1 MAKTRGVQ
9 LRPKFSVVDA
19 AFHIQVPPHERSSAC
34 CHVVQLLFKK
44 LVCFSGETGHTYDN
58 KSALHKELERR
69 ELNTKLQVRACEYQR
84 IVWPPRSTDIIS
96 TWIVMIKLSFKYLLH
111 VSIPATDYAFI
122 Q

>member
-69 ELNTKLQVRACEYQR
+69 ELNTKLESASANSCVYTEE
-84 IVWPPRSTDIIS
+84 VWGRRSWPEILI
-96 TWIVMIKLSFKYLLH
+96 FF
-111 VSIPATDYAFI
+111 A
-122 Q
+122 